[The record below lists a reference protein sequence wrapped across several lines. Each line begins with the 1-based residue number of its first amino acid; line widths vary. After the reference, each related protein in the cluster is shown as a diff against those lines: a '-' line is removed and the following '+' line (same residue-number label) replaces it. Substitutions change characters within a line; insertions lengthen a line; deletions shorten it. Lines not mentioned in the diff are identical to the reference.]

1 MNLHRR
7 RRGEDDG
14 ALAED
19 ERAEC
24 SSWRALGSAALG
36 SARAAGAVLSRAVC
50 ACLICD

>member
-1 MNLHRR
+1 VNLHRR
-7 RRGEDDG
+7 RRGDDDG

-24 SSWRALGSAALG
+24 SSWRALS

-50 ACLICD
+50 ACLIRD